1 MSRRTYGTRD
11 REAALPTLAHHPV
24 SRTFLLSS
32 EANLYRRSN
41 GNSMHVEIDTG
52 RMLAEVLLTGAF
64 SGFLLAAT
72 PRTSD
77 LAQN

>member
-1 MSRRTYGTRD
+1 
-11 REAALPTLAHHPV
+11 
-24 SRTFLLSS
+24 
-32 EANLYRRSN
+32 
-41 GNSMHVEIDTG
+41 MHVEIDTG